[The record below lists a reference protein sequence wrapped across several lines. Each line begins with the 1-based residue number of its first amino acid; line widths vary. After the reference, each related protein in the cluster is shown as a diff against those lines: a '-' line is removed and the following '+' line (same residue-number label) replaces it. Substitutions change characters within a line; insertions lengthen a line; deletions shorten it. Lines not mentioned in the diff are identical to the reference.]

1 MQQLKKNAVI
11 NTEIKI
17 IIMETNKMK
26 KHVTLAGSL
35 QIGFSVLGLMAAVAI
50 FAALT
55 FAKGMTEGDEV
66 PQVVLGFLSI
76 SLPILLGS
84 LSILGLVGGIGV
96 LVYKSW
102 ARYLVI
108 VLATMGCIN
117 VPFGTA
123 KGVYTI
129 WVLIQDETVQ
139 LFSKV

>member
-1 MQQLKKNAVI
+1 
-11 NTEIKI
+11 
-17 IIMETNKMK
+17 
-26 KHVTLAGSL
+26 
-35 QIGFSVLGLMAAVAI
+35 
-50 FAALT
+50 
-55 FAKGMTEGDEV
+55 MTEGDEV

-76 SLPILLGS
+76 SLPLLLGS
-84 LSILGLVGGIGV
+84 LSVLGLVGGIGV
-96 LVYKSW
+96 LVYKPW